1 MVINEESGGVV
12 ILITFRKITFK
23 SIFLLAVLFSITGKV
38 SAKDVSLPSEYMS
51 GFFLSLSKDY
61 SDSAIDMLIDSNSIL
76 HKEKVQIDTLKSKLS
91 SYSLEYGGYDFHEL
105 VCKNKIGDN
114 LVTYTYLVGYEYSA
128 VVFDF
133 LFFKSK
139 SRWKIKSIETSPI
152 NIDLINNRLD
162 RCKSY
167 N

>member
-1 MVINEESGGVV
+1 MAINEESGGVV
-12 ILITFRKITFK
+12 ILIIFRRLMFK
-23 SIFLLAVLFSITGKV
+23 SMFLLVFLFSMTGKV
-38 SAKDVSLPSEYMS
+38 NAKDVNLPSEYMS
-51 GFFLSLSKDY
+51 GFFSSLSKND
-61 SDSAIDMLIDSNSIL
+61 SDGAVDMLIDSNSIL
-76 HKEKVQIDTLKSKLS
+76 HKEKVQIDILKSKLS
-91 SYSLEYGGYDFHEL
+91 SYSLEYGGYDFYDL
-105 VCKNKIGDN
+105 VCKNNIGGN